1 MVQLVAERTRL
12 SRDQF
17 IRELAARDIGT
28 SVHFIPL
35 HLHPYYRDKY
45 GYRAEDFPRALAAF
59 QRIVSLPLY
68 PRMRDEDVDAVIGTT
83 RDLLE
88 ANRR

>member
-1 MVQLVAERTRL
+1 M
-12 SRDQF
+12 
-17 IRELAARDIGT
+17 IAALRAAGIGS

-45 GYRAEDFPRALAAF
+45 GYRAEDFPQALAAF
-59 QRIVSLPLY
+59 HRIVSLPLY
-68 PRMRDEDVDAVIGTT
+68 PKMRDEDVDAVIGAT
-83 RDLLE
+83 RDILE